1 MSSKKSY
8 NFILNKI
15 RKASTKE
22 KTDVIEIRNLP
33 NDILSI
39 HFNGKD
45 FAIELSYE
53 EFRQLLE
60 VGYFTLIKSKD
71 EAESKHFY
79 KLNENLLFKKY
90 LENNLIEP
98 VYIISFFGGL
108 ICFVISFIYWYS
120 NENINGRSYYV
131 GKGVP
136 DPSKITSVSL
146 NWFEVLVI
154 GVCLT
159 LPYLINMS
167 TKLIWKSNS

>member
-79 KLNENLLFKKY
+79 KLN
-90 LENNLIEP
+90 
-98 VYIISFFGGL
+98 
-108 ICFVISFIYWYS
+108 
-120 NENINGRSYYV
+120 
-131 GKGVP
+131 
-136 DPSKITSVSL
+136 
-146 NWFEVLVI
+146 
-154 GVCLT
+154 
-159 LPYLINMS
+159 
-167 TKLIWKSNS
+167 